1 MSEIQSTKFII
12 ENTPVGLL
20 SEMNGYMKI
29 LNGTLEFS
37 PQFKTILQKYEEDH
51 FKQVPLAED
60 TLILSKF
67 TKDKE
72 GYYYDQ
78 TKQYKLLISPL
89 TENFEKLEKIS
100 PNFPLQVLLDK
111 KVNEY
116 KEKYYTKDKTSHNV
130 YFEEKGINNWVIK
143 ILISSHI
150 ISLPNFVTGE
160 WISYFFISNSNNSE
174 EYEIEGKIKIFTYY
188 YEDNNTQFNLE
199 EEVKDKIN
207 AKSNEEIG
215 NKVIE
220 IIEKNENKVHE
231 KLTVAFNVFQTEY
244 TKPLRRK
251 LPITGMKMNWSLN
264 QIALK

>member
-1 MSEIQSTKFII
+1 MSEVQAAKFIV
-12 ENTPVGLL
+12 ENTPIGLV
-20 SEMNGYMKI
+20 SEINGYMKI
-29 LNGTLEFS
+29 LNGNLES
-37 PQFKTILQKYEEDH
+37 SSQFKELLQTYEEDH

-60 TLILSKF
+60 SLILSKF

-78 TKQYKLLISPL
+78 TKQYKLLIGPL
-89 TENFEKLEKIS
+89 TENFEKLEKIK
-100 PNFPLQVLLDK
+100 PNYPLQVLLDK

-130 YFEEKGINNWVIK
+130 YFEEKGNNKWVVK

-150 ISLPNFVTGE
+150 INLPNFQTGE
-160 WISYFFISNSNNSE
+160 WISYFFISSSNNSE
-174 EYEIEGKIKIFTYY
+174 EYEFEGKTKIFTYY

-199 EEVKDKIN
+199 EDIYDKIT
-207 AKSNEEIG
+207 AKSNEDLS

-220 IIEKNENKVHE
+220 IIEKSENKIHE

-244 TKPLRRK
+244 ARPLRRK

-264 QIALK
+264 QLALK

>member
-1 MSEIQSTKFII
+1 MSEIQSAKFII

-100 PNFPLQVLLDK
+100 PNFPLQVLFL
-111 KVNEY
+111 
-116 KEKYYTKDKTSHNV
+116 
-130 YFEEKGINNWVIK
+130 
-143 ILISSHI
+143 
-150 ISLPNFVTGE
+150 
-160 WISYFFISNSNNSE
+160 
-174 EYEIEGKIKIFTYY
+174 
-188 YEDNNTQFNLE
+188 
-199 EEVKDKIN
+199 
-207 AKSNEEIG
+207 
-215 NKVIE
+215 
-220 IIEKNENKVHE
+220 
-231 KLTVAFNVFQTEY
+231 
-244 TKPLRRK
+244 
-251 LPITGMKMNWSLN
+251 
-264 QIALK
+264 